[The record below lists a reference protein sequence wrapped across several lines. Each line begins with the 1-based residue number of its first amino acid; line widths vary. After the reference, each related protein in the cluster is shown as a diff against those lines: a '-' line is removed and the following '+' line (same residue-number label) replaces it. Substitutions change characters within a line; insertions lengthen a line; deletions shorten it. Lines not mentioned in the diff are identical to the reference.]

1 MLRGLRHGCPL
12 SLKKKKKKKLPLHVI
27 QSEITTQNINK
38 DKNIIGLTIPNQ
50 KKLLKILQYA
60 DILTSL

>member
-1 MLRGLRHGCPL
+1 MLRGLRHSCPL
-12 SLKKKKKKKLPLHVI
+12 SLKKKKKKLPLYVI
-27 QSEITTQNINK
+27 QSEITTQNISK